1 MCARLNLHVN
11 TYLLTTYSVLLC
23 WTVGTPELVVD
34 GSGAVTGLAFYRL
47 QTEKNLLD
55 KENEQLKTK
64 LERLRKEFTTERER
78 LNKER

>member
-1 MCARLNLHVN
+1 M
-11 TYLLTTYSVLLC
+11 
-23 WTVGTPELVVD
+23 
-34 GSGAVTGLAFYRL
+34 TGLAFYRL

-64 LERLRKEFTTERER
+64 LERLRKEFTAERER